1 MKSLVLDI
9 ETDMKQTVIFCVVTK
24 DLTTS
29 EVVCH
34 THPSTLKPLIEDY
47 DTVIGHNLISFDGY
61 HLRRLW
67 NITIPLKKASDTLV
81 LSRLWNPSIEGGHS
95 LEAWGKRL
103 GNHKIEFQDFTAL
116 TQEMIEY
123 CIQDVNLTGE
133 LHRKLCAELKDF
145 SPQSIDIEHTVQ
157 FIVAQQE
164 RHGFKLDIPLC
175 TEFIS
180 QLTTKLSTI
189 EENLQTIFPPII
201 TERVSEKTGKKLK
214 DHVEVFNPGS
224 RDQIGRRLISLGW
237 KPDKFTET
245 GKPMVDEVIL
255 SKLSYPEAK
264 AMAEYLLIQKRIA
277 QATSWLEHVA
287 DDGRV
292 HGKVITN
299 GAVTGRMTHHSPNMA
314 QVPAV
319 NADYGE
325 TCRQVWTVD
334 PGNVLV
340 GCDASGLELRMLAHY
355 MKDDEYTKEVINGDV
370 HTKNQLAA
378 GLESRAQAKTFIYA
392 FLYGAGPAKIG
403 SIAQGSAEEGKKLIA
418 RFLKNTPALKTLK
431 DKVSKYAEKGYLPA
445 LDGRRLWVR
454 SEHAAL
460 NTLLQGAGAISM
472 KQGLI
477 HLHESLKKHKIPA
490 HFVANVHDEWQIECP
505 KQYADD
511 VGKLAV
517 AAIEKAGV
525 TLGLRCPLTGE
536 YKVGNN
542 WKETH

>member
-1 MKSLVLDI
+1 
-9 ETDMKQTVIFCVVTK
+9 MKQSVIFCVVTK
-24 DLTTS
+24 DLTTG

-34 THPSTLKPLIEDY
+34 TQASTLKPLIEDY

-67 NITIPLKKASDTLV
+67 NITIPLKKACDTLV

-116 TQEMIEY
+116 TQQMIDY
-123 CIQDVNLTGE
+123 CIQDVHLTGD
-133 LHRKLCAELKDF
+133 LHRKLCGDMKDF
-145 SPQSIDIEHTVQ
+145 SPQSIALEHKVQ

-164 RHGFKLDIPLC
+164 RNGFKLDVPLC
-175 TEFIS
+175 TAFVSELQS
-180 QLTTKLSTI
+180 KLSKI
-189 EENLQTIFPPII
+189 EEDLQLIFPPII
-201 TERVSEKTGKKLK
+201 TERISEKTGKKLK

-237 KPDKFTET
+237 KPEKFTET

-255 SKLSYPEAK
+255 SKLPYTEAK

-277 QATSWLEHVA
+277 QASSWLEHVA

-314 QVPAV
+314 QVPSVTAE
-319 NADYGE
+319 YGDVS
-325 TCRQVWTVD
+325 RQVWTVD
-334 PGNVLV
+334 AGNVLV

-355 MKDDEYTKEVINGDV
+355 MKDEEYTKEVINGDV
-370 HTKNQLAA
+370 HSKNQLAA
-378 GLESRAQAKTFIYA
+378 GLQTRPQAKTFIYA

-403 SIAQGSAEEGKKLIA
+403 SIVGGNADAGKRLIA
-418 RFLKNTPALKTLK
+418 TFLKNTPALKMLK
-431 DKVSKYAEKGYLPA
+431 EKVAKYAEKGFVPG
-445 LDGRRLWVR
+445 LDGRKLWIR

-460 NTLLQGAGAISM
+460 NTLLQGAGAICM

-477 HLHESLKKHKIPA
+477 HLHDSLKKLKIPA
-490 HFVANVHDEWQIECP
+490 KFVANVHDEWQIECP
-505 KQYADD
+505 SELSDK
-511 VGKLAV
+511 VGRLAV
-517 AAIEKAGV
+517 DAIEQAGV

>member
-24 DLTTS
+24 DLTTN
-29 EVVCH
+29 EVICH
-34 THPSTLKPLIEDY
+34 THPNTLKPLIEDY

-116 TQEMIEY
+116 TQEMIDY

-133 LHRKLCAELKDF
+133 LHRKLCGELKDF
-145 SPQSIDIEHTVQ
+145 SPQSIDIEHKVQ
-157 FIVAQQE
+157 YIVAQQE

-237 KPDKFTET
+237 KPEKFTET

-277 QATSWLEHVA
+277 QASSWLEHVA

-319 NADYGE
+319 NAEYGE
-325 TCRQVWTVD
+325 TCRQTWTVD

-378 GLESRAQAKTFIYA
+378 GLESRSQAKTFIYA

-403 SIAQGSAEEGKKLIA
+403 SIVQGSAEEGKRLISS
-418 RFLKNTPALKTLK
+418 FLKNTPALKTLK

-511 VGKLAV
+511 VGELAV

>member
-1 MKSLVLDI
+1 
-9 ETDMKQTVIFCVVTK
+9 
-24 DLTTS
+24 
-29 EVVCH
+29 
-34 THPSTLKPLIEDY
+34 
-47 DTVIGHNLISFDGY
+47 
-61 HLRRLW
+61 
-67 NITIPLKKASDTLV
+67 
-81 LSRLWNPSIEGGHS
+81 
-95 LEAWGKRL
+95 
-103 GNHKIEFQDFTAL
+103 L

-175 TEFIS
+175 TSFVS
-180 QLTTKLSTI
+180 DLKTKLSDI

-255 SKLSYPEAK
+255 SKLTYPEAK

-325 TCRQVWTVD
+325 ICRQVWTVD

>member
-9 ETDMKQTVIFCVVTK
+9 ETDMKQSVIFCVVTK
-24 DLTTS
+24 DLTTG

-34 THPSTLKPLIEDY
+34 TQASTLKPLIEDY
-47 DTVIGHNLISFDGY
+47 DIVIGHNLISFDGY

-67 NITIPLKKASDTLV
+67 NITIPLKKACDTLV

-103 GNHKIEFQDFTAL
+103 GNHKIDFQDFTAL
-116 TQEMIEY
+116 TQQMIDY
-123 CIQDVNLTGE
+123 CIQDVHLTGD
-133 LHRKLCAELKDF
+133 LHRKLCGDMKDF
-145 SPQSIDIEHTVQ
+145 SPQSIALEHKVQ

-164 RHGFKLDIPLC
+164 RNGFKLDIPLC
-175 TEFIS
+175 TAFVSELQS
-180 QLTTKLSTI
+180 KLSNI
-189 EENLQTIFPPII
+189 EENLQSIFPPII
-201 TERVSEKTGKKLK
+201 TERISEKTGKKLK
-214 DHVEVFNPGS
+214 DHVEIFNPGS
-224 RDQIGRRLISLGW
+224 RDQIGRRLTSLGW
-237 KPDKFTET
+237 KPEKFTET

-255 SKLSYPEAK
+255 SKLPYPEAK

-277 QATSWLEHVA
+277 QASSWLEHVA

-319 NADYGE
+319 TAEYGDVS
-325 TCRQVWTVD
+325 RQVWTVD
-334 PGNVLV
+334 AGNVLV

-355 MKDDEYTKEVINGDV
+355 MKDEDYTKEVINGDV
-370 HTKNQLAA
+370 HSKNQLAA
-378 GLESRAQAKTFIYA
+378 GLQTRPQAKTFIYA

-403 SIAQGSAEEGKKLIA
+403 SIVGGNADAGKRLIA
-418 RFLKNTPALKTLK
+418 SFLKNTPALKMLK
-431 DKVSKYAEKGYLPA
+431 EKVAKYAEKGFVPG
-445 LDGRRLWVR
+445 LDGRRLWIR

-460 NTLLQGAGAISM
+460 NTLLQGAGAICM
-472 KQGLI
+472 KQALI
-477 HLHESLKKHKIPA
+477 HLHDSLKRLKIPA
-490 HFVANVHDEWQIECP
+490 KFVANVHDEIQIEVL
-505 KQYADD
+505 KEHGTI
-511 VGKLAV
+511 VGELAV
-517 AAIEKAGV
+517 DAIEQAGV

>member
-24 DLTTS
+24 DLTTN
-29 EVVCH
+29 EVICH
-34 THPSTLKPLIEDY
+34 THPNTLKPLIEDY

-116 TQEMIEY
+116 TQEMIDY

-133 LHRKLCAELKDF
+133 LHRKLCGELKDF
-145 SPQSIDIEHTVQ
+145 SPQSIDIEHKVQ
-157 FIVAQQE
+157 YIVAQQE

-237 KPDKFTET
+237 KPEKFTET

-277 QATSWLEHVA
+277 QASSWLEHVA

-319 NADYGE
+319 NAEYGE
-325 TCRQVWTVD
+325 TCRQTWTVD

-378 GLESRAQAKTFIYA
+378 GLESRSQAKTFIYA

-403 SIAQGSAEEGKKLIA
+403 SIVQGSAEEGKRLISS
-418 RFLKNTPALKTLK
+418 FLKNTPALKTLK

>member
-24 DLTTS
+24 DLTTN
-29 EVVCH
+29 EVICH
-34 THPSTLKPLIEDY
+34 THPNTLKPLIEDY

-116 TQEMIEY
+116 TQEMIDY

-133 LHRKLCAELKDF
+133 LHRKLCGELKDF
-145 SPQSIDIEHTVQ
+145 SPQSIDIEHKVQ
-157 FIVAQQE
+157 YIVAQQE

-237 KPDKFTET
+237 KPEKFTET

-277 QATSWLEHVA
+277 QASSWLEHVA

-319 NADYGE
+319 NAEYGE
-325 TCRQVWTVD
+325 TCRQTWTVD

-403 SIAQGSAEEGKKLIA
+403 SIVQGSAEEGKRLISS
-418 RFLKNTPALKTLK
+418 FLKNTPALKTLK

>member
-1 MKSLVLDI
+1 
-9 ETDMKQTVIFCVVTK
+9 MKQTVIFCVVTK

-34 THPSTLKPLIEDY
+34 THPNTLKPLIEDY

-116 TQEMIEY
+116 TQEMIDY

-133 LHRKLCAELKDF
+133 LHSKLCTELKDF
-145 SPQSIDIEHTVQ
+145 SPQSIDLEHTVQ

-164 RHGFKLDIPLC
+164 RQGFKLDIPLC

-237 KPDKFTET
+237 KPEKFTET

-255 SKLSYPEAK
+255 SKLPYPEAK

-334 PGNVLV
+334 TGNVLV

-403 SIAQGSAEEGKKLIA
+403 SIAQGSAEEGKKLIT

-431 DKVSKYAEKGYLPA
+431 DKVSRYAEKGYLPA

-477 HLHESLKKHKIPA
+477 HLHEALKKHKIPA

>member
-24 DLTTS
+24 DLTTN
-29 EVVCH
+29 EVICH
-34 THPSTLKPLIEDY
+34 THPNTLKPLIEDY

-116 TQEMIEY
+116 TQEMIDY

-133 LHRKLCAELKDF
+133 LHRKLCGELKDF
-145 SPQSIDIEHTVQ
+145 SPQSIDIEHKVQ
-157 FIVAQQE
+157 YIVAQQE

-201 TERVSEKTGKKLK
+201 TERVSQKTGKKLK

-319 NADYGE
+319 NAEYGE

-334 PGNVLV
+334 TGNVLV

-378 GLESRAQAKTFIYA
+378 GLESRSQAKTFIYA

-403 SIAQGSAEEGKKLIA
+403 SIVQGSAEEGKRLISS
-418 RFLKNTPALKTLK
+418 FLKNTPALKTLK

>member
-24 DLTTS
+24 DLTTN
-29 EVVCH
+29 EVICH
-34 THPSTLKPLIEDY
+34 THPNTLKPLIEDY

-116 TQEMIEY
+116 TQEMIDY

-133 LHRKLCAELKDF
+133 LHRKLCGELKDF
-145 SPQSIDIEHTVQ
+145 SPQSIDIEHKVQ
-157 FIVAQQE
+157 YIVAQQE

-180 QLTTKLSTI
+180 QLTTKLSII

-237 KPDKFTET
+237 KPEKFTET

-277 QATSWLEHVA
+277 QASSWLEHVA

-319 NADYGE
+319 NAEYGE
-325 TCRQVWTVD
+325 TCRQTWTVD

-403 SIAQGSAEEGKKLIA
+403 SIVQGSAEEGKRLISS
-418 RFLKNTPALKTLK
+418 FLKNTPALKTLK

-477 HLHESLKKHKIPA
+477 HLHDSLKKHKIPA
-490 HFVANVHDEWQIECP
+490 KFVANVHDEWQIECP

>member
-24 DLTTS
+24 DLTTN
-29 EVVCH
+29 EVICH
-34 THPSTLKPLIEDY
+34 THPNTLKPLIEDY

-116 TQEMIEY
+116 TQEMIDY

-133 LHRKLCAELKDF
+133 LHRKLCGELKDF
-145 SPQSIDIEHTVQ
+145 SPQSINIEHKVQ
-157 FIVAQQE
+157 YIVAQQE

-237 KPDKFTET
+237 KPEKFTET

-277 QATSWLEHVA
+277 QASSWLEHVA

-319 NADYGE
+319 NAEYGE
-325 TCRQVWTVD
+325 TCRQTWTVD

-403 SIAQGSAEEGKKLIA
+403 SIVQGSAEEGKRLISS
-418 RFLKNTPALKTLK
+418 FLKNTPALKTLK

>member
-24 DLTTS
+24 DLTTN
-29 EVVCH
+29 EVICH
-34 THPSTLKPLIEDY
+34 THPNTLKPLIEDY

-116 TQEMIEY
+116 TQEMIDY

-133 LHRKLCAELKDF
+133 LHRKLCGELKDF
-145 SPQSIDIEHTVQ
+145 SPQSIDIEHKVQ
-157 FIVAQQE
+157 YIVAQQE

-237 KPDKFTET
+237 KPEKFTET

-277 QATSWLEHVA
+277 QSTSWLEHVA

-319 NADYGE
+319 NAEYGE

-334 PGNVLV
+334 TGNVLV

-403 SIAQGSAEEGKKLIA
+403 SIVQGSAEEGKRLISS
-418 RFLKNTPALKTLK
+418 FLKNTPALKTLK

>member
-24 DLTTS
+24 DLTTN
-29 EVVCH
+29 EVICH
-34 THPSTLKPLIEDY
+34 THPNTLKPLIEDY

-116 TQEMIEY
+116 TQEMIDY

-133 LHRKLCAELKDF
+133 LHRKLCGELKDF
-145 SPQSIDIEHTVQ
+145 SPQSIDIEHKVQ
-157 FIVAQQE
+157 YIVAQQE

-237 KPDKFTET
+237 KPEKFTET

-277 QATSWLEHVA
+277 QASSWLEHVA

-319 NADYGE
+319 NAEYGE
-325 TCRQVWTVD
+325 TCRQTWTVD

-378 GLESRAQAKTFIYA
+378 GLESRSQAKTFIYA
-392 FLYGAGPAKIG
+392 FLYGAGPTKIG
-403 SIAQGSAEEGKKLIA
+403 SIVQGSAEEGKRLISS
-418 RFLKNTPALKTLK
+418 FLKNTPALKTLK

-511 VGKLAV
+511 VGELAV

>member
-1 MKSLVLDI
+1 
-9 ETDMKQTVIFCVVTK
+9 
-24 DLTTS
+24 
-29 EVVCH
+29 
-34 THPSTLKPLIEDY
+34 
-47 DTVIGHNLISFDGY
+47 
-61 HLRRLW
+61 
-67 NITIPLKKASDTLV
+67 
-81 LSRLWNPSIEGGHS
+81 
-95 LEAWGKRL
+95 
-103 GNHKIEFQDFTAL
+103 
-116 TQEMIEY
+116 
-123 CIQDVNLTGE
+123 
-133 LHRKLCAELKDF
+133 
-145 SPQSIDIEHTVQ
+145 
-157 FIVAQQE
+157 
-164 RHGFKLDIPLC
+164 
-175 TEFIS
+175 
-180 QLTTKLSTI
+180 
-189 EENLQTIFPPII
+189 
-201 TERVSEKTGKKLK
+201 
-214 DHVEVFNPGS
+214 
-224 RDQIGRRLISLGW
+224 
-237 KPDKFTET
+237 
-245 GKPMVDEVIL
+245 
-255 SKLSYPEAK
+255 
-264 AMAEYLLIQKRIA
+264 
-277 QATSWLEHVA
+277 
-287 DDGRV
+287 
-292 HGKVITN
+292 
-299 GAVTGRMTHHSPNMA
+299 MA

-325 TCRQVWTVD
+325 ICRQVWTVD

-403 SIAQGSAEEGKKLIA
+403 SIAQGSAEEGKKLIT

-431 DKVSKYAEKGYLPA
+431 DKVSRYAEKGYLPA

-477 HLHESLKKHKIPA
+477 HLHEALKKHKIPA

-505 KQYADD
+505 MKYADD

>member
-1 MKSLVLDI
+1 
-9 ETDMKQTVIFCVVTK
+9 MKQTVIFCVVTK

-29 EVVCH
+29 EVICH
-34 THPSTLKPLIEDY
+34 THPNTLKPLIEDY

-116 TQEMIEY
+116 TQEMIDY

-133 LHRKLCAELKDF
+133 LHRKLCGELKDF
-145 SPQSIDIEHTVQ
+145 SPQSIDIEHKVQ
-157 FIVAQQE
+157 YIVAQQE

-189 EENLQTIFPPII
+189 EEKLQTIFPPII

-237 KPDKFTET
+237 KPEKFTET

-277 QATSWLEHVA
+277 QASSWLEHVA

-319 NADYGE
+319 NAEYGE

-334 PGNVLV
+334 TGNVLV

-403 SIAQGSAEEGKKLIA
+403 SIVQGSAEEGKRLISS
-418 RFLKNTPALKTLK
+418 FLKNTPALKTLK

>member
-24 DLTTS
+24 DLTTN
-29 EVVCH
+29 EVICH
-34 THPSTLKPLIEDY
+34 THPNTLKPLIEDY

-116 TQEMIEY
+116 TQEMIDY

-133 LHRKLCAELKDF
+133 LHRKLCGELKDF
-145 SPQSIDIEHTVQ
+145 SPQSIDIEHKVQ
-157 FIVAQQE
+157 YIVAQQE

-237 KPDKFTET
+237 KPEKFTET

-277 QATSWLEHVA
+277 QASSWLEHVA

-319 NADYGE
+319 NAEYGE

-334 PGNVLV
+334 TGNVLV

-403 SIAQGSAEEGKKLIA
+403 SIVQGSAEEGKRLISS
-418 RFLKNTPALKTLK
+418 FLKNTPALKTLK

>member
-24 DLTTS
+24 DLTTN
-29 EVVCH
+29 EVICH
-34 THPSTLKPLIEDY
+34 THPNTLKPLIEDY

-116 TQEMIEY
+116 TQEMIDY

-133 LHRKLCAELKDF
+133 LHRKLCGELKDF
-145 SPQSIDIEHTVQ
+145 SPQSIDIEHKVQ
-157 FIVAQQE
+157 YIVAQQE

-189 EENLQTIFPPII
+189 EENLQDIFPPII

-237 KPDKFTET
+237 KPEKFTET

-277 QATSWLEHVA
+277 QASSWLEHVA

-319 NADYGE
+319 NAEYGE
-325 TCRQVWTVD
+325 TCRQTWTVD

-378 GLESRAQAKTFIYA
+378 GLESRSQAKTFIYA

-403 SIAQGSAEEGKKLIA
+403 SIVQGSAEEGKRLISS
-418 RFLKNTPALKTLK
+418 FLKNTPALKTLK

>member
-24 DLTTS
+24 DLTTN
-29 EVVCH
+29 EVICH
-34 THPSTLKPLIEDY
+34 THPNTLKPLIEDY

-116 TQEMIEY
+116 TQEMIDY

-133 LHRKLCAELKDF
+133 LHRKLCVELKDF
-145 SPQSIDIEHTVQ
+145 SPQSIDIEHKVQ
-157 FIVAQQE
+157 YIVAQQE

-201 TERVSEKTGKKLK
+201 TERVSQKTGKKLK

-237 KPDKFTET
+237 KPEKFTET

-277 QATSWLEHVA
+277 QASSWLEHVA

-319 NADYGE
+319 NAEYGE
-325 TCRQVWTVD
+325 TCRQTWTVD

-378 GLESRAQAKTFIYA
+378 GLESRSQAKTFIYA

-403 SIAQGSAEEGKKLIA
+403 SIVQGSAEEGKRLISS
-418 RFLKNTPALKTLK
+418 FLKNTPALKTLK